1 MLSFSYVELAII
13 SLAQAVL
20 YLSLGV
26 ILARWWAKPAPDPRD
41 RSSRDYELDRYGSAM
56 DGTLSRIRW
65 LPHTHEGED

>member
-1 MLSFSYVELAII
+1 MVSMSYFELALV

-26 ILARWWAKPAPDPRD
+26 ILARWWAKPSPETWD

-56 DGTLSRIRW
+56 DGSLSRIRW
-65 LPHTHEGED
+65 LPVNHEGED